1 MKTAILRHF
10 VPCLAALV
18 AVVGSVLPATA
29 ETANSQLL
37 VNQWIRQAEDGSIQ
51 GKIVLPQ
58 ADGTSVAVS
67 PAVVALADSKGD
79 ARTENANENGEFTF
93 ADVEPGVYTI
103 LSRGMKDVCAI
114 VALHV
119 IAHDDEKAAGLSS
132 AIEISAGRVDFSAVN
147 SNLIRYLLPRQFG
160 ENVASV
166 TNVDVNAISNTV
178 AGTAVHRVKQTE
190 GGMVGQIYAAGS
202 VGNALSPSRE
212 ANVFLFQDGI
222 EIERMTTD
230 TNGRFEIASLEP
242 GVYSSMVVGNSG
254 SGLVGFELVGEN
266 SRSFAAKRFEGE
278 TLVSAVQTGVASQ
291 FVLQL
296 APSDGIVDNFQ
307 SMAPAPGNIIS
318 DKLIDEQV
326 FGEEVIDEG
335 YGTPM
340 GGGGFAGGGGGGGFG
355 GGGGGGGGGGFLG
368 LAAMGGAVA
377 AAVAASGGDSDRVI
391 IPPPATNAMP

>member
-1 MKTAILRHF
+1 
-10 VPCLAALV
+10 
-18 AVVGSVLPATA
+18 
-29 ETANSQLL
+29 
-37 VNQWIRQAEDGSIQ
+37 
-51 GKIVLPQ
+51 
-58 ADGTSVAVS
+58 
-67 PAVVALADSKGD
+67 
-79 ARTENANENGEFTF
+79 
-93 ADVEPGVYTI
+93 
-103 LSRGMKDVCAI
+103 
-114 VALHV
+114 
-119 IAHDDEKAAGLSS
+119 
-132 AIEISAGRVDFSAVN
+132 
-147 SNLIRYLLPRQFG
+147 LIRYLPPRQFG

-166 TNVDVNAISNTV
+166 SNVDVNAISNTV

-242 GVYSSMVVGNSG
+242 GVYSLMVVGNSG

-266 SRSFAAKRFEGE
+266 NRSFAANLSKGE
-278 TLVSAVQTGVASQ
+278 TLINLVQTGVASQ

-326 FGEEVIDEG
+326 IGEEVIDEG

-340 GGGGFAGGGGGGGFG
+340 GGGGFAGGGTGGGGGGGFG
-355 GGGGGGGGGGFLG
+355 GGGGGGGGLLG

-377 AAVAASGGDSDRVI
+377 AAVAASGSDSDRVI

>member
-18 AVVGSVLPATA
+18 AVVGSVIPASA
-29 ETANSQLL
+29 ETTNSQLL

-58 ADGTSVAVS
+58 ADGTSIAVS
-67 PAVVALADSKGD
+67 PSVVALADAKGD
-79 ARTENANENGEFTF
+79 ARTENTNENGEFTF

-119 IAHDDEKAAGLSS
+119 MAHDDEKAAGLSS
-132 AIEISAGRVDFSAVN
+132 AIEVSAGRVDFSMVN
-147 SNLIRYLLPRQFG
+147 SNLIRYLPPRQFG

-166 TNVDVNAISNTV
+166 SNVDVNAISNTV

-242 GVYSSMVVGNSG
+242 GVYSLMVVGNSG

-326 FGEEVIDEG
+326 IGEEVIDEG

-355 GGGGGGGGGGFLG
+355 GGGGGGGGFLG

-377 AAVAASGGDSDRVI
+377 AAVAASGSDSDRVI